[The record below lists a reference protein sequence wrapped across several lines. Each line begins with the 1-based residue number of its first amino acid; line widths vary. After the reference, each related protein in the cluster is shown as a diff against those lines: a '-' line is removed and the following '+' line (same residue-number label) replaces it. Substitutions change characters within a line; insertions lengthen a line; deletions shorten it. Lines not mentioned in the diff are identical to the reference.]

1 MKENPFKTHGRRI
14 GKALTKERKDLLVET
29 LPGYR
34 IDLPS
39 VSDTSP
45 ETLFPKMYTSY
56 WMEIGFG
63 DGEHLLYQARRNP
76 EVGIIGCEPFV
87 NGYAALFKKM
97 ADLNV
102 FQENIRIWTAN
113 ALPLLEK
120 FQDQCLSR
128 IDLLFPDPWPKSRH
142 HKRRFITPD
151 TLKLLHRVLKPSG
164 EFRIATDHVGYQSWV
179 ETQMAAC
186 PLFERDL
193 SQDLLTEPQDWTRTK
208 YQQKALREGR
218 IPHFYRYIVKV

>member
-1 MKENPFKTHGRRI
+1 MQENPFKTHGRRI
-14 GKALTKERKDLLVET
+14 GKALTQERKDLLIET
-29 LPGYR
+29 LPQYR
-34 IDLPS
+34 IDLPELLGTHP
-39 VSDTSP
+39 DTFFSTP
-45 ETLFPKMYTSY
+45 YKAY

-63 DGEHLLYQARRNP
+63 DGEHMLFQARRNQD
-76 EVGIIGCEPFV
+76 VGIIGCEPFV

-97 ADLNV
+97 ADQDA

-120 FQDQCLSR
+120 FQDHTLSR

-142 HKRRFITPD
+142 HKRRFITPE
-151 TLKLLHRVLKPSG
+151 TLGLLHRVLKPAG
-164 EFRIATDHVGYQSWV
+164 EFRIATDHGGYQHWV

-186 PLFERDL
+186 PLFQRDL
-193 SQDLLTEPQDWTRTK
+193 TQDLLTEPQDWTRTK

-218 IPHFYRYIVKV
+218 IPQFYRFIPK